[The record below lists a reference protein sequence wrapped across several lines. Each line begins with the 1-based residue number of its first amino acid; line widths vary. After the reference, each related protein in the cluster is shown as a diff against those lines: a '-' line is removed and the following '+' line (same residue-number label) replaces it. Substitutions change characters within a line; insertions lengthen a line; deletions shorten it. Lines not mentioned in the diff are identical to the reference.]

1 MRVVYKKYNLVESGG
16 TGYEIKERSDSG
28 VAFNSYATSY
38 GSYSFDRNTGMFTLE
53 EKLDG
58 YTKSDILQSNSGAV
72 TNIFYVFKTI
82 DGSEPKQIMTVY
94 SEKAGVSY
102 SQGSYVGEVIAED
115 GYYPRNGRQNGYW
128 YVWDRYANTA
138 PTLSG
143 SYTNI
148 GFVNKDFDISYIV
161 KDADNDDV
169 KVEIRVDNQVIQH
182 PMYIPLDSTQTV
194 RINIDNYGLGEHT
207 ITITATDSSNASSTR
222 KYYFTKSNTAPTISG
237 SHTYLG
243 IVKQDFDITYMV
255 QDSDGDDVNVEIR
268 VDNKIIQYPMWTPS
282 NSTQKLRIKLNE
294 YNLGDHTITITATDS
309 SNASSTRTYYFTKSN
324 KAPTISGSDI
334 NMGSV
339 YKDFSIDYIV
349 QDSDG
354 DDVKVSI
361 LSDGY
366 VKQSPTYTS
375 LGIRKYYTVKMS
387 EYNLGKHT
395 LEIIAEDSFGAKST
409 RTISFEKVNS
419 APIISGRDENLGAK
433 NTSFSYSYSV
443 SDNEKD
449 SVRVVERL
457 NGKTIRTLTNASL
470 NTKFSINITSEQIKK
485 LDINRVNTIEIEASD
500 GNATTFRRV
509 TFSRNNM
516 PPIISGKDVELG
528 EKDKSLNYS
537 YSATDPER
545 DKIFA
550 TVYLDDKV
558 LIARKSIVDGA
569 SQNIKI
575 DGLEFLK
582 ISKGNHRI
590 EIVVEDDKGFKS
602 TRTVRFTRTIARLV
616 MELGNKG
623 IDTGSTLA
631 KRVLVS
637 TVGIYV
643 AKGAIAKYE
652 VCNNAF
658 DSNPTWE
665 DATTMVNAG
674 KAFNFQNKSKTAA
687 KAGINIRVS
696 IEKGDSMMASYISS
710 IGGSFD

>member
-1 MRVVYKKYNLVESGG
+1 MRVVYKKYNLAESGG
-16 TGYEIKERSDSG
+16 GLGYYEIKESKKYGTYNSSFGKYGSYTFDRNSGTFTLMERNGHYSDSAVYYSFLQSDSG
-28 VAFNSYATSY
+28 SS
-38 GSYSFDRNTGMFTLE
+38 NTRA
-53 EKLDG
+53 
-58 YTKSDILQSNSGAV
+58 IH
-72 TNIFYVFKTI
+72 IFYVSNGEIRYYSTL
-82 DGSEPKQIMTVY
+82 Y
-94 SEKAGVSY
+94 SEKVAASY
-102 SQGSYVGEVIAED
+102 SQGSYIGEVEAED

-138 PTLSG
+138 PTISG
-143 SYTNI
+143 SYTDI
-148 GFVNKDFDISYIV
+148 GVVKKDFDITYTV

-169 KVEIRVDNQVIQH
+169 KVEIRVDNNVIQY
-182 PMYIPLDSTQTV
+182 PMNVPLNRTQTV
-194 RINIDNYGLGEHT
+194 RIKIDEYGLGQHT
-207 ITITATDSSNASSTR
+207 ITITATDSSNSSATR
-222 KYYFTKSNTAPTISG
+222 TYYFTKSNTAPTISG
-237 SHTYLG
+237 S
-243 IVKQDFDITYMV
+243 
-255 QDSDGDDVNVEIR
+255 NV
-268 VDNKIIQYPMWTPS
+268 
-282 NSTQKLRIKLNE
+282 
-294 YNLGDHTITITATDS
+294 
-309 SNASSTRTYYFTKSN
+309 
-324 KAPTISGSDI
+324 
-334 NMGSV
+334 NMGAL
-339 YKDFSIDYIV
+339 YKDFDVDYIV
-349 QDSDG
+349 QDADG

-361 LSDGY
+361 LVDGY
-366 VKQSPTYTS
+366 IKQSATPTS
-375 LGIRKYYTVKMS
+375 LGIRKYFHVDMNQYS
-387 EYNLGKHT
+387 LGRHRI
-395 LEIIAEDSFGAKST
+395 EIIAEDGFGAKST
-409 RTISFEKVNS
+409 RTITFEKVNS

-433 NTSFSYSYSV
+433 NTSFSYTYSV

-457 NGKTIRTLTNASL
+457 NGNTIRTLTNASL
-470 NTKFSINITSEQIKK
+470 NTEFSIDITSEQIKK
-485 LDINRVNTIEIEASD
+485 LDINKVNTIEIEASD

-509 TFSRNNM
+509 TFTRNNM
-516 PPIISGKDVELG
+516 PPIISGKDVDLG
-528 EKDKSLNYS
+528 EKDKSLSYS
-537 YSATDPER
+537 YSATDSER

-582 ISKGNHRI
+582 IAKGNHRI

-652 VCNNAF
+652 VCNNSF

-665 DATTMVNAG
+665 NATTMVNAG
-674 KAFNFQNKSKTAA
+674 KAFSFQNKSKTAA

-696 IEKGDSMMASYISS
+696 IDKGESKMASYISS

>member
-16 TGYEIKERSDSG
+16 GLDYYEIKESKKYGTYNSSFGKYGSYTFDRDSGIFTLEGLNGHYRDSAVDYSFLQSDSG
-28 VAFNSYATSY
+28 SSNTRVIHIFSVLNGEIRY
-38 GSYSFDRNTGMFTLE
+38 YSTL
-53 EKLDG
+53 
-58 YTKSDILQSNSGAV
+58 
-72 TNIFYVFKTI
+72 
-82 DGSEPKQIMTVY
+82 Y
-94 SEKAGVSY
+94 SEKVAVSY
-102 SQGSYVGEVIAED
+102 GQGSYIGEVEAED

-138 PTLSG
+138 PTISG
-143 SYTNI
+143 SYTDI
-148 GFVNKDFDISYIV
+148 GVVKKDFDITYII

-169 KVEIRVDNQVIQH
+169 RVGIRVDNNVIQY
-182 PMYIPLDSTQTV
+182 PMYIPLNSTQTV
-194 RINIDNYGLGEHT
+194 RIKVDEYGLGQHT
-207 ITITATDSSNASSTR
+207 ITVTATDSSNSSATR
-222 KYYFTKSNTAPTISG
+222 TYYFTKSNTAPTISG
-237 SHTYLG
+237 S
-243 IVKQDFDITYMV
+243 
-255 QDSDGDDVNVEIR
+255 NV
-268 VDNKIIQYPMWTPS
+268 
-282 NSTQKLRIKLNE
+282 
-294 YNLGDHTITITATDS
+294 
-309 SNASSTRTYYFTKSN
+309 
-324 KAPTISGSDI
+324 
-334 NMGSV
+334 NMGAL
-339 YKDFSIDYIV
+339 YKDFDVDYIV
-349 QDSDG
+349 QDADG

-361 LSDGY
+361 LVDGY
-366 VKQSPTYTS
+366 IKQSATPTS
-375 LGIRKYYTVKMS
+375 LGIRKYFHVDMNQYS
-387 EYNLGKHT
+387 LGRHRI
-395 LEIIAEDSFGAKST
+395 EIVVEDGFGAEST
-409 RTISFEKVNS
+409 RTITFEKVNS

-433 NTSFSYSYSV
+433 NTSFSYTYSV

-457 NGKTIRTLTNASL
+457 NGNTIRTLTNASL
-470 NTKFSINITSEQIKK
+470 NTDFSINITSEQIKK

-558 LIARKSIVDGA
+558 LIPRKSIVDGA

-674 KAFNFQNKSKTAA
+674 KAFNFQNKSKKAT

>member
-1 MRVVYKKYNLVESGG
+1 MRVVYKKYTLKESWSSGDGYVLDSIDTNPVE
-16 TGYEIKERSDSG
+16 ENPNWQK
-28 VAFNSYATSY
+28 FK
-38 GSYSFDRNTGMFTLE
+38 SYSFNNQTGEIKILQKIESLYGVNQFYQLRYINDKSIETTRAFDVFTY
-53 EKLDG
+53 DG
-58 YTKSDILQSNSGAV
+58 YTAKYI
-72 TNIFYVFKTI
+72 K
-82 DGSEPKQIMTVY
+82 TVY
-94 SEKAGVSY
+94 AKQNNTIY
-102 SQGSYVGEVIAED
+102 SKGNYVGEVIAED
-115 GYYPRNGRQNGYW
+115 GTYPVNGEFDGYW
-128 YVWDRYANTA
+128 YVW
-138 PTLSG
+138 SG
-143 SYTNI
+143 
-148 GFVNKDFDISYIV
+148 K
-161 KDADNDDV
+161 
-169 KVEIRVDNQVIQH
+169 E
-182 PMYIPLDSTQTV
+182 
-194 RINIDNYGLGEHT
+194 
-207 ITITATDSSNASSTR
+207 
-222 KYYFTKSNTAPTISG
+222 NTAPTISG

-268 VDNKIIQYPMWTPS
+268 ADNKIIQYPMWTPS
-282 NSTQKLRIKLNE
+282 NSNQKLRIKLNE

-324 KAPTISGSDI
+324 TAPTISGSNV
-334 NMGSV
+334 NMGAL
-339 YKDFSIDYIV
+339 YKDFDVDYIV
-349 QDSDG
+349 QDADG

-361 LSDGY
+361 LVDGY
-366 VKQSPTYTS
+366 IKQSATPTS
-375 LGIRKYYTVKMS
+375 LGIRKYFHVDMNQYS
-387 EYNLGKHT
+387 LGRHRI
-395 LEIIAEDSFGAKST
+395 EIVVEDGFGAEST
-409 RTISFEKVNS
+409 RTITFEKVNS

-433 NTSFSYSYSV
+433 NTSFSYTYSV
-443 SDNEKD
+443 SDNERD

-457 NGKTIRTLTNASL
+457 NGNTIRTLTNASL
-470 NTKFSINITSEQIKK
+470 NTEFSINITSEKIKK
-485 LDINRVNTIEIEASD
+485 LDINKVNTIEIEASD

-509 TFSRNNM
+509 TFTRNNM
-516 PPIISGKDVELG
+516 PPIISGKDVDLG
-528 EKDKSLNYS
+528 EKDKSLSYS

-558 LIARKSIVDGA
+558 LIARKSIIDGA

-582 ISKGNHRI
+582 IAKGKHRI

-665 DATTMVNAG
+665 NATTMVNAG

-696 IEKGDSMMASYISS
+696 IEKGESKMASYISS

>member
-16 TGYEIKERSDSG
+16 GLDYYEIKESKKYGTYNSSFEKYGSYTFDRDSGIFTLEGLNGHYRDSTVDYSFLQSDSG
-28 VAFNSYATSY
+28 S
-38 GSYSFDRNTGMFTLE
+38 RNTRVIHIFSVLNGEIRYYSTL
-53 EKLDG
+53 
-58 YTKSDILQSNSGAV
+58 
-72 TNIFYVFKTI
+72 
-82 DGSEPKQIMTVY
+82 Y
-94 SEKAGVSY
+94 SEKVAVSY
-102 SQGSYVGEVIAED
+102 GQGSYIGEVEAED

-138 PTLSG
+138 PTISG
-143 SYTNI
+143 SYTDI
-148 GFVNKDFDISYIV
+148 GIVKKDFDITYTV

-169 KVEIRVDNQVIQH
+169 KVEIRVDNNVIQY
-182 PMYIPLDSTQTV
+182 PINVPLNRTQTV
-194 RINIDNYGLGEHT
+194 RIKVDEYGLGQHT
-207 ITITATDSSNASSTR
+207 ITVTATDSSNSSATR
-222 KYYFTKSNTAPTISG
+222 TYYFTKSNTAPTISG
-237 SHTYLG
+237 S
-243 IVKQDFDITYMV
+243 
-255 QDSDGDDVNVEIR
+255 NV
-268 VDNKIIQYPMWTPS
+268 
-282 NSTQKLRIKLNE
+282 
-294 YNLGDHTITITATDS
+294 
-309 SNASSTRTYYFTKSN
+309 
-324 KAPTISGSDI
+324 
-334 NMGSV
+334 NMGAL
-339 YKDFSIDYIV
+339 YKDFDVDYIV
-349 QDSDG
+349 QDADG

-361 LSDGY
+361 LVDGY
-366 VKQSPTYTS
+366 IKQSATPTS
-375 LGIRKYYTVKMS
+375 LGIRKYFHVDMNQYS
-387 EYNLGKHT
+387 LGRHRI
-395 LEIIAEDSFGAKST
+395 EIIAEDSFGAKST

-433 NTSFSYSYSV
+433 NTSFSYTYSV

-457 NGKTIRTLTNASL
+457 NGNTIRTLTNASL
-470 NTKFSINITSEQIKK
+470 NTNFSINITSEQIKK

-516 PPIISGKDVELG
+516 PPIISGKDVDLG
-528 EKDKSLNYS
+528 EKDKSLSYS

-602 TRTVRFTRTIARLV
+602 TRTVRFTRTIERLM

-674 KAFNFQNKSKTAA
+674 KAFNFQNKSKTAT

-696 IEKGDSMMASYISS
+696 IDKGESKMASYISS